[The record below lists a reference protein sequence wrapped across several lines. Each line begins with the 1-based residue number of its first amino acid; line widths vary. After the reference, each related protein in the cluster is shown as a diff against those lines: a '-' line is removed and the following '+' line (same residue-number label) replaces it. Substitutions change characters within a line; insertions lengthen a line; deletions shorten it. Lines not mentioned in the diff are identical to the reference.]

1 MPTYEYECTACGQH
15 MEVFQRFSEDALT
28 TCGVCGGALRK
39 VFHPA
44 GIVFKGSGFYATDSR
59 APAKT
64 GSGSNKDSDGGSSS
78 SSPGSSPG
86 SSSGSS
92 DASSGASSGS
102 SNSDGGS
109 SSKDSDAGSSSKG
122 SGTGRGSKT
131 GTAKEPSSS

>member
-15 MEVFQRFSEDALT
+15 IEVFQRFSEDALT
-28 TCGVCGGALRK
+28 TCGVCGGVLRK

-64 GSGSNKDSDGGSSS
+64 GSGSKKDSDGGSTSD
-78 SSPGSSPG
+78 
-86 SSSGSS
+86 SSSGS
-92 DASSGASSGS
+92 SSGASSGS
-102 SNSDGGS
+102 SSSDGGS
-109 SSKDSDAGSSSKG
+109 SSKGSDAGSSKRSET
-122 SGTGRGSKT
+122 GTGSKS

>member
-28 TCGVCGGALRK
+28 TCGVCGGVLRK

-64 GSGSNKDSDGGSSS
+64 GSGSKKDSDGGSSS
-78 SSPGSSPG
+78 SSSGSSSD
-86 SSSGSS
+86 SSSGS
-92 DASSGASSGS
+92 SSGASSGS
-102 SNSDGGS
+102 STSDGGS
-109 SSKDSDAGSSSKG
+109 SSKGSEAGSSKG
-122 SGTGRGSKT
+122 SETGRGSKS